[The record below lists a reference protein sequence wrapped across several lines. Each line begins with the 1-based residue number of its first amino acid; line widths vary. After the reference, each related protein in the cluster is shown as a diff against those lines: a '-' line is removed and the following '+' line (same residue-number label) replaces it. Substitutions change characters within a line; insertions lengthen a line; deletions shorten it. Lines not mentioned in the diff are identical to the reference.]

1 MKKGKII
8 NLFYVIKETKR
19 YNILTIAV
27 VTVILAAIVRQVV
40 TYYLGSL
47 VNIALNKSI
56 EKAIHVFAYLLI
68 GIVVLL
74 VMDFINSYLFGKY
87 TNESLYR
94 IRAKTIKAVQ
104 SFPLTTISRY
114 STGDLLS
121 RMNNDLGLIDYF
133 FRVVAQ
139 DSIYKILIG
148 LFAGIYGIFI
158 NYKVTI
164 LLIAVCSAINVL
176 NYKMSKPIGKK
187 QDEVQSIAGEV
198 SSIFQ
203 DSING
208 HIEIK
213 TFGLY
218 DAFKYKFRNLL
229 SLSLKKVIE
238 MSRIECL
245 WGAIE
250 ITASIGVQIGTVF
263 LCLFFVIRNE
273 MTIGDL
279 IVFQQIQEML
289 RNIFNVNYINIRKAV
304 AASERIVELWDEEP
318 EKMEGKQKEDDKNA
332 PIISLK
338 DVSFSYKVYD
348 SSNTEQE
355 GKKVLDSI
363 SFDIER
369 NESVALVGPS
379 GCGKTTLMK
388 IICGFLKPDSGQY
401 LYKGFLYD
409 DWDKKLLR
417 RGISIVDQ
425 DAHIFPGSIFDNIAS
440 GIYGQVEN
448 ESELDKQELK
458 KMVYQAAEQSSLT
471 DYINSLDTGY
481 QTSVGE
487 LGSKLSGGQRQRVA
501 IARAFVK
508 NSDLLILDEPTSA
521 LDAQTEQE
529 IQKSLDNLMKNR
541 ATLII
546 AHRLSTIK
554 NVDRILV
561 LNNGKIVEEGNHE
574 SLLNKKGL
582 YYKLYQQQCG
592 KVEELKNGA

>member
-1 MKKGKII
+1 M
-8 NLFYVIKETKR
+8 
-19 YNILTIAV
+19 
-27 VTVILAAIVRQVV
+27 
-40 TYYLGSL
+40 
-47 VNIALNKSI
+47 
-56 EKAIHVFAYLLI
+56 
-68 GIVVLL
+68 
-74 VMDFINSYLFGKY
+74 
-87 TNESLYR
+87 
-94 IRAKTIKAVQ
+94 
-104 SFPLTTISRY
+104 
-114 STGDLLS
+114 
-121 RMNNDLGLIDYF
+121 
-133 FRVVAQ
+133 
-139 DSIYKILIG
+139 
-148 LFAGIYGIFI
+148 
-158 NYKVTI
+158 
-164 LLIAVCSAINVL
+164 CSAINVL

-458 KMVYQAAEQSSLT
+458 KW
-471 DYINSLDTGY
+471 YIKQQN
-481 QTSVGE
+481 
-487 LGSKLSGGQRQRVA
+487 
-501 IARAFVK
+501 
-508 NSDLLILDEPTSA
+508 NHLLPT
-521 LDAQTEQE
+521 
-529 IQKSLDNLMKNR
+529 I
-541 ATLII
+541 
-546 AHRLSTIK
+546 
-554 NVDRILV
+554 
-561 LNNGKIVEEGNHE
+561 
-574 SLLNKKGL
+574 
-582 YYKLYQQQCG
+582 
-592 KVEELKNGA
+592 